1 MSLSRC
7 SLVIAFTLFTVHGGG
22 TASSALM
29 AAQRGAPT
37 APEAFT
43 CQAQARTGGGG
54 AATNF
59 RVQID
64 KYIADHDRKVL
75 TESLTQGGYPGF
87 LAALRKAPALGH
99 IAFGD
104 QKFTVRWARE
114 QPAGKGRTI
123 TVVTDA
129 PMYFVGGGRVDAKPR
144 EGFELSVTQ
153 LTVDEVGMG
162 TGTMAAAARVK
173 PDGKGGVILEDYAEE
188 PIKLTFVRREI
199 K

>member
-1 MSLSRC
+1 MSLRR
-7 SLVIAFTLFTVHGGG
+7 SLVISFALFAAHGWGAPSPG
-22 TASSALM
+22 LM
-29 AAQRGAPT
+29 AAQKGAPT

-43 CQAQARTGGGG
+43 CQAQARTAAAGS
-54 AATNF
+54 ATNF

-64 KYIADHDRKVL
+64 RYIAEHDRKTL
-75 TESLTQGGYPGF
+75 TDALTTGGYPGF
-87 LAALRKAPALGH
+87 IVALRKAPALGH
-99 IAFGD
+99 IDFGG
-104 QKFTVRWARE
+104 QKFNVRWARE

-129 PMYFVGGGRVDAKPR
+129 PVYFVGGGRVDAKPR

-173 PDGKGGVILEDYAEE
+173 PDGQGGVILEDYADE